1 MSPAHFSNSSLSRN
15 PRAKQPFMVARKPD
29 EDDRDS
35 KSGTQGR
42 AWGHVGQ
49 GWALGMWQFVCKQVT
64 SWHSVGR
71 QQGLGK
77 RFSVDRVP

>member
-1 MSPAHFSNSSLSRN
+1 MPSILSRWLEN
-15 PRAKQPFMVARKPD
+15 QMKVTETA
-29 EDDRDS
+29 S
-35 KSGTQGR
+35 LGHGGR
-42 AWGHVGQ
+42 PWGHVGQ